1 MIKTRTITLSLTA
14 VTLSACAHST
24 FLADDVTRQD
34 TGPYQVVAPAVQN
47 DLHDMRMAQLD
58 HEVFHLSTA
67 FAANEIS
74 EDDFAARLASIE
86 AERAGLLSLAQQ
98 VDPAPVQETGVH
110 SARSTVSLL

>member
-1 MIKTRTITLSLTA
+1 MIKPRTITLSLTA

-34 TGPYQVVAPAVQN
+34 TGQYQIVAPNVEQ
-47 DLHDMRMAQLD
+47 DLHDMRLAQLD
-58 HEVFHLSTA
+58 NEVFHLSSA

-74 EDDFAARLASIE
+74 EDDFAARLAGIE
-86 AERAGLLSLAQQ
+86 AERAGLESVMPNPSPQPLQTSGA
-98 VDPAPVQETGVH
+98 H